1 MRTLKQRPGL
11 VFGLVT
17 LGILFALALG
27 ADVLRSTGFIEDYA
41 IAHMGAGY
49 AEPFTCATDNAPGQP
64 QYCFIF
70 GADKNG
76 RDLFSRVIYGTRV
89 SLSVAVVGATT
100 SLLFGMTY
108 GMIAGYFGGR
118 VDNAMMR
125 VIDFL
130 LGLPGLIVIILL
142 QVFFKAL
149 DDYRDQVGGFGAAF
163 VELNRRMGGLLF
175 IYIVIGLLS
184 WIGMAR
190 LARGQTLALKQ
201 REFID
206 AARGIGARHWR
217 IILIHLLPNLIGP
230 LIIAEMLAIPGYIF
244 TEASLSFLGL
254 GVSPP
259 TPSWGDMI
267 IRAQREGFIS
277 RPYLV
282 LAPALMLA
290 LTSLAFNLVGDG
302 LRDWLDPRGAKR

>member
-1 MRTLKQRPGL
+1 VRVYQLMRRRPGL
-11 VFGLVT
+11 TFGLVT
-17 LGILFALALG
+17 LITLFGLALG
-27 ADVLRSTGFIEDYA
+27 ADILRGVGFIEDYA
-41 IAHMGAGY
+41 TAHTGAGY
-49 AEPFTCATDNAPGQP
+49 APPFTCATDNAPGKP
-64 QYCFIF
+64 QYCFLF
-70 GADKNG
+70 GADKSG

-89 SLSVAVVGATT
+89 SLSVAVIGALT
-100 SLLFGMTY
+100 SLIFGTTY
-108 GMIAGYFGGR
+108 GMIAGYFGGH
-118 VDNAMMR
+118 VDNVLMR

-190 LARGQTLALKQ
+190 LARGLTLALKQ
-201 REFID
+201 REYVE
-206 AARGIGARHWR
+206 AARAIGARHTR
-217 IILIHLLPNLIGP
+217 IIVVHILPNLIAP

-290 LTSLAFNLVGDG
+290 LTSLVGDG
-302 LRDWLDPRGAKR
+302 LRDWLDPRRNGRR

>member
-217 IILIHLLPNLIGP
+217 IILVHLLPNLIGP